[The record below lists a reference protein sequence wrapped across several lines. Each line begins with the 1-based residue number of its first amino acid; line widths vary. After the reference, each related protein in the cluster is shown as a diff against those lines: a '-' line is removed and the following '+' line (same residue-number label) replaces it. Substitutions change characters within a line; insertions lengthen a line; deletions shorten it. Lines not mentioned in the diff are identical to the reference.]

1 MKEKVLAIF
10 MIALA
15 IASYTMAVTNFMAGN
30 DVCGVSN
37 ILMATSNLAMAH
49 LFYRINAI
57 VEVLKA
63 IGNIVKATGNI
74 VLHLHDKDADSDVI
88 PEDELTDDQKRVKR
102 MAEEYDQLAGRY
114 YRLCNFIE
122 SDKFKALS
130 EESQFLLTQQRDA
143 MNDYVKILRQRIE
156 MECEGA
162 NLKTEYPLN

>member
-30 DVCGVSN
+30 DVCGVSD
-37 ILMATSNLAMAH
+37 ILMATSNLAMAYF
-49 LFYRINAI
+49 FYRMDIFVQILRA
-57 VEVLKA
+57 V
-63 IGNIVKATGNI
+63 GNI
-74 VLHLHDKDADSDVI
+74 VLHLPADDSDSDII
-88 PEDELTDDQKRVKR
+88 PEDELTDDEKRVKR

-114 YRLCNFIE
+114 NRLCNFIE
-122 SDKFKALS
+122 SDKFKTLS

-143 MNDYVKILRQRIE
+143 MTDYIKILRQRIE

>member
-37 ILMATSNLAMAH
+37 ILMATSNLAMAYF
-49 LFYRINAI
+49 FYRMDIFVQI
-57 VEVLKA
+57 LKA
-63 IGNIVKATGNI
+63 VGRK
-74 VLHLHDKDADSDVI
+74 VLHLPAEDSDSDVI
-88 PEDELTDDQKRVKR
+88 PEEELTEDEKRVKR
-102 MAEEYDQLAGRY
+102 MAEEYDKLAGRLS
-114 YRLCNFIE
+114 RLCNFIE
-122 SDKFKALS
+122 SDKFKTLS
-130 EESQFLLTQQRDA
+130 EESQFLLTQQRDV

-156 MECEGA
+156 LECEGA

>member
-37 ILMATSNLAMAH
+37 ILMATSNLAMAYF
-49 LFYRINAI
+49 FYRMNIF

-63 IGNIVKATGNI
+63 VGRKVF
-74 VLHLHDKDADSDVI
+74 HLPAEEDSDDDVI
-88 PEDELTDDQKRVKR
+88 PEEELTDDEKRVKR

-114 YRLCNFIE
+114 NRLCNFIE
-122 SDKFKALS
+122 SDKFKTLS

-143 MNDYVKILRQRIE
+143 MKDYVKILRQRIE

-162 NLKTEYPLN
+162 NLKTEYPLD

>member
-1 MKEKVLAIF
+1 MKVKVLAIF

-37 ILMATSNLAMAH
+37 ILMATSNLAMAYF
-49 LFYRINAI
+49 FYRMDIF

-63 IGNIVKATGNI
+63 VGRKVF
-74 VLHLHDKDADSDVI
+74 HLPAEEDSDSDVI

-102 MAEEYDQLAGRY
+102 MAEEYDQLAGRLFK
-114 YRLCNFIE
+114 LCAFIE
-122 SDKFKALS
+122 TDKFKALS

-156 MECEGA
+156 LECEGA

>member
-30 DVCGVSN
+30 NVCGVSN
-37 ILMATSNLAMAH
+37 ILMATTNLAMAYF
-49 LFYRINAI
+49 FYRMDIF
-57 VEVLKA
+57 VQVLKA
-63 IGNIVKATGNI
+63 VGNI
-74 VLHLHDKDADSDVI
+74 VLHLPAEDSDNDVI
-88 PEDELTDDQKRVKR
+88 PEEELTDDQKRVKR

-122 SDKFKALS
+122 SDKFKTLS

-143 MNDYVKILRQRIE
+143 MTDYVKILRQRIE
-156 MECEGA
+156 IECENA
-162 NLKTEYPLN
+162 NLKTEYPLD